1 MTKDFRK
8 WTTINENG
16 EKEEKYEDAT
26 WELVRARRN
35 TMLDITDHLI
45 GNQWDRLTE
54 QQQTDLKAFRQTLRD
69 APEGHD
75 NANDACDAMP
85 EIPHWVVLL
94 LG

>member
-8 WTTINENG
+8 WTNLDSNG
-16 EKEEKYEDAT
+16 EKEEHYEDVT
-26 WELVRARRN
+26 WEFVRGRR
-35 TMLDITDHLI
+35 TLMLDITDHLM

-75 NANDACDAMP
+75 NPNDACDAMP
-85 EIPHWVVLL
+85 EIPDWVSLL
-94 LG
+94 L